1 MRVLHLI
8 ESLEFG
14 GAEKVA
20 IDLANAMAERH
31 EVTICCV
38 KQVGDLGGTVDSRI
52 RVLCLNKREGND
64 YFVPFRLAQILRK
77 FKIDVL
83 HAHNWGVYLEASLA
97 SLLARTQVAIHTV
110 HGPYLDYLPG
120 WRPRLKRTIRHTLER
135 LFSPRFAKIVT
146 VSDSIQEYI
155 RDEIGIAPTRLLTVH
170 NGIKTQGIQIAKKES
185 RETRCITVG
194 RLAEVKNQA
203 MMIRAFHAAD
213 CETATLYL
221 VGDGPERTKLVSLL
235 RELGIEDRV
244 VITGFRQDVSELLAQ
259 SDIFLMSSNYEGIS
273 IAVLEA
279 MRAGLPVIGTN
290 VGGMAETVKPETGF
304 LVAAGDISAMADAIR
319 SLLRSP
325 MIRSSL
331 GTAGRKFLEAEF
343 SIDQMVAR
351 YELLY
356 GGKR

>member
-20 IDLANAMAERH
+20 IDLANTMAERH

-38 KQVGDLGGTVDSRI
+38 KRVGDLGGTVDARI
-52 RVLCLNKREGND
+52 RVLCLNKQEGND
-64 YFVPFRLAQILRK
+64 YLVPFRLARTLRQ
-77 FKIDVL
+77 FGIDVL
-83 HAHNWGVYLEASLA
+83 HAHNWGVFLEAALA
-97 SLLARTQVAIHTV
+97 GLLARTPVMIHTV
-110 HGPYLDYLPG
+110 HGPYLDYVPG
-120 WRPRLKRTIRHTLER
+120 WRARLKRTIRHTLER
-135 LFSPRFAKIVT
+135 WFATRFAKIVT
-146 VSDSIQEYI
+146 VSDSIQQYI
-155 RDEIGIAPTRLLTVH
+155 RDEIGIAPSRMLTVH
-170 NGIKTQGIQIAKKES
+170 NGIKTQANPVAQKDNGAV
-185 RETRCITVG
+185 RCITVG

-213 CETATLYL
+213 CRNASLYL
-221 VGDGPERTKLVSLL
+221 VGDGPERTKLASLS

-244 VITGFRQDVSELLAQ
+244 SITGFRQDVSDLLAQ

-279 MRAGLPVIGTN
+279 MRAGLPVVGTN
-290 VGGMAETVKPETGF
+290 VGGMAETVKPETGI
-304 LVAAGDISAMADAIR
+304 LVAAGDVSAMADAIR
-319 SLLRSP
+319 SLIQSPTARSG
-325 MIRSSL
+325 L
-331 GTAGRKFLEAEF
+331 GAAGRTFLEAEF

-356 GGKR
+356 GGMR

>member
-1 MRVLHLI
+1 MRILHLI

-38 KQVGDLGGTVDSRI
+38 KQIGDLGGTVDARI

-64 YFVPFRLAQILRK
+64 YFVPFRLAQILRD
-77 FKIDVL
+77 FRIDVL
-83 HAHNWGVYLEASLA
+83 HAHNWGVYLEAALA
-97 SLLARTQVAIHTV
+97 GLLARTQVAIHTV
-110 HGPYLDYLPG
+110 HGPYLDYLLG
-120 WRPRLKRTIRHTLER
+120 WRPRLKRTVRHTLER

-146 VSDSIQEYI
+146 VSDSIQQYI
-155 RDEIGIAPTRLLTVH
+155 RDEIGIAPSRMLTVH
-170 NGIKTQGIQIAKKES
+170 NGIKTQGIPIARKDNGEI
-185 RETRCITVG
+185 RCITVG
-194 RLAEVKNQA
+194 RLAEVKNQT

-213 CETATLYL
+213 CRNAKLYL
-221 VGDGPERTKLVSLL
+221 VGDGPERAKLAALS

-244 VITGFRQDVSELLAQ
+244 VITGFRQDVSDLLAQ
-259 SDIFLMSSNYEGIS
+259 SDIFLMSSHYEGIS

-279 MRAGLPVIGTN
+279 MRAGLPVIGTS
-290 VGGMAETVKPETGF
+290 VGGMAETVKPDTGI
-304 LVAAGDISAMADAIR
+304 LVAANDVAAMADAIR
-319 SLLRSP
+319 SLIHSPNLRSD
-325 MIRSSL
+325 L
-331 GTAGRKFLEAEF
+331 GAAGQKFLEAEF

-356 GGKR
+356 GGTR